1 MRILKHAVSVIT
13 AVAMLFAVKVA
24 NADLV
29 GTWQLSNSNPVKV
42 YYQDDDHVRM
52 DVGNDTYLL
61 VIKDKAYTVMNQGGQ
76 KMVMDMAAMGGAMK
90 AFGGMAMQQAEAKA
104 RAYDPDSVAY
114 GKTGKKETIA
124 GYEGELYEVSV
135 KGPNGLEK
143 YEFVASKNKDVIQL
157 QKAFQLIGQ
166 RMAETLMSKDT
177 LAGFNRAAEMVES
190 QNIGGMLRYGNE
202 MVLKSLENKDLP
214 AEVFLL
220 PKDAIQM
227 SIPSF
232 GR

>member
-1 MRILKHAVSVIT
+1 MFKKAAARFIVTAIT
-13 AVAMLFAVKVA
+13 FLFTLSAH
-24 NADLV
+24 ADLV
-29 GTWQLSNSNPVKV
+29 GTWQVTQGQPVKV
-42 YYQDDDHVRM
+42 YYQDDDHLRM

-61 VIKDKAYTVMNQGGQ
+61 IIGDKAYTVMNQGGQ

-90 AFGGMAMQQAEAKA
+90 AFGGAAMQQAET
-104 RAYDPDSVAY
+104 RAQSYDPASVAY

-143 YEFVASKNKDVIQL
+143 YEFVASRNKDVIQL
-157 QKAFQLIGQ
+157 QKAFQMIGE
-166 RMAETLMSKDT
+166 RMAKTLMSKDT
-177 LAGFNRAAEMVES
+177 LAGFNRAAEMAES
-190 QNIGGMLRYGNE
+190 QNIGGMLRYGND
-202 MVLKSLENKDLP
+202 MVLKSLEKKDLP
-214 AEVFLL
+214 ADMFLL

-227 SIPSF
+227 TIPSF

>member
-1 MRILKHAVSVIT
+1 MKIFTAFILMFVMSSSA
-13 AVAMLFAVKVA
+13 FA
-24 NADLV
+24 DIV
-29 GTWQLSNSNPVKV
+29 GTWQVSNGHPVTV
-42 YYQDDDHVRM
+42 YYQDDNHVRM

-61 VIKDKAYTVMNQGGQ
+61 VIGDKAYTVMNQGGQ

-104 RAYDPDSVAY
+104 SAYDPDSVAY
-114 GKTGKKETIA
+114 GKTGKTETIA
-124 GYEGELYEVSV
+124 GYKGALYEVSI
-135 KGPNGLEK
+135 KGPGGLEK
-143 YEFVASKNKDVIQL
+143 YEFVASNHQDVIQL
-157 QKAFQLIGQ
+157 QKAFQIIGE
-166 RMAETLMSKDT
+166 RMAKTLMSKDT
-177 LAGFNRAAEMVES
+177 LAGFNRAAEMAES